1 MPMVGL
7 GTFPLKGK
15 PLQELIKQTFD
26 LGYTL
31 YDTAWLYKNERDI
44 SIGINQNN
52 INRDELFLTSK
63 LHINDLYYSFHPRF
77 HIRLRSKSVK
87 KAFEKTCQR
96 LGTDYLDLYLIH
108 FPFDGFESILC

>member
-1 MPMVGL
+1 MEYTLLNNGVKMPMVGL

-63 LHINDLYYSFHPRF
+63 YILMIFITHFI
-77 HIRLRSKSVK
+77 
-87 KAFEKTCQR
+87 
-96 LGTDYLDLYLIH
+96 LGFILDFAQNL
-108 FPFDGFESILC
+108 

>member
-1 MPMVGL
+1 MEYTLLNNGVKMPMVGL

-77 HIRLRSKSVK
+77 HI
-87 KAFEKTCQR
+87 T
-96 LGTDYLDLYLIH
+96 
-108 FPFDGFESILC
+108 ILC